1 MVRADDR
8 QVARRGKY
16 RMTRRENRGRSGGDR
31 TRDHLL
37 PKQVRCRCATLRCCY
52 LALPCAALPCRAVA
66 CHTLPCLTPLVSQRK
81 TQRPSA
87 RCRRP
92 RQRPEVGRGR
102 CRSGVGL
109 NVVFREPLVASGT
122 GFIKRLGDAR
132 KKLSVRV
139 PVVIVN
145 VCKWL
150 SEHPGREGFV
160 LLLSVA
166 EIARGQ

>member
-1 MVRADDR
+1 MVGAAGIEPAAICS
-8 QVARRGKY
+8 Q
-16 RMTRRENRGRSGGDR
+16 S
-31 TRDHLL
+31 
-37 PKQVRCRCATLRCCY
+37 RCA
-52 LALPCAALPCRAVA
+52 AAALRSELAASPMPTAPATTTTLCSCAVR
-66 CHTLPCLTPLVSQRK
+66 TPS
-81 TQRPSA
+81 RPQS
-87 RCRRP
+87 
-92 RQRPEVGRGR
+92 RQRPEVGSGR

-109 NVVFREPLVASGT
+109 NVVFREPLVASGM
-122 GFIKRLGDAR
+122 GFIERLGDAR

-145 VCKWL
+145 VCRWL